1 MQSSFFKGAK
11 VKSHKTPSGNKVTNQ
26 SSNLPMNQWITLD
39 SLMENDQFDALMAA
53 DVNCEWKMGF
63 DSSTSREVQMLKI
76 TAK

>member
-1 MQSSFFKGAK
+1 MSNQEATS
-11 VKSHKTPSGNKVTNQ
+11 Q

-53 DVNCEWKMGF
+53 DVNCEWRMGF
-63 DSSTSREVQMLKI
+63 DSRRSREIQMLKI